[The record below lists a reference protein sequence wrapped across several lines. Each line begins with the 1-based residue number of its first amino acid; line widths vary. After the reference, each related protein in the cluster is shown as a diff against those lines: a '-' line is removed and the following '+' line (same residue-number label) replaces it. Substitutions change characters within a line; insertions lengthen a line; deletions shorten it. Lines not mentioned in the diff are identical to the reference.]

1 MNIEGRS
8 IVITGGARGI
18 GLETARELHRRGANL
33 TISARSESSLAE
45 GRRRLGD
52 PDRLVTVASDLKT
65 PQGCREVIAGALE
78 GFGAIDGVFTNAG
91 LYAESSVEELT
102 EELWDQVLDTNLKS
116 AFFTIQAALPS
127 LRSSHGAVVTMS
139 SYNGVDGISGNVSVY
154 GAAKAGVINMT
165 RALALDLAPEV
176 RVNAIAPGFV
186 ETEKLLA
193 IPDAGGVIEEL
204 GRMTPLGRIAQATE
218 IAHAVVFALENEFLT
233 GATIN
238 IDGGR
243 CAGR

>member
-1 MNIEGRS
+1 VNIEGRS
-8 IVITGGARGI
+8 IVVTGGARGI
-18 GLETARELHRRGANL
+18 GLQTARELLARGAKVTITATSEESL
-33 TISARSESSLAE
+33 TEARE
-45 GRRRLGD
+45 RLGSA
-52 PDRLVTVASDLKT
+52 DRLATAASDLAT
-65 PQGCREVIAGALE
+65 PDGCRTAVAGALDAF
-78 GFGAIDGVFTNAG
+78 GFVDGLFTNAG
-91 LYAESSVEELT
+91 LYAEASVDEMT
-102 EELWDQVLDTNLKS
+102 EELWDRIIDTNLKS

-127 LRSSHGAVVTMS
+127 LREARGAIVTMS
-139 SYNGVDGISGNVSVY
+139 SYNGVDGVRGNVSAY

-193 IPDAGGVIEEL
+193 ISDAEAVIEML
-204 GRMTPLGRIAQATE
+204 GRMTAVGRIAQGAE